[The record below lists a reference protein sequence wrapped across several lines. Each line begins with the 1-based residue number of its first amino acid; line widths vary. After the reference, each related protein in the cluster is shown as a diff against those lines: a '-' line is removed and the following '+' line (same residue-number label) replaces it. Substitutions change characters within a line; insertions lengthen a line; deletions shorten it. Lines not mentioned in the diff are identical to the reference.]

1 VFLSLTLICLLWA
14 GLHFYVLSR
23 LLSIPFIAHHVP
35 ARLLIPAVILLGASY
50 IVSRVLEHNGIDGL
64 SHVLEIVGSY
74 WVGAFFLL
82 FSTFLALDLCTGFGL
97 WLRPQLPALR
107 TVALVVALLMTTIAL
122 VQARRSPVVTEYEVA
137 LDGLP
142 RDADGTVLVVASDM
156 HLGALLGHRWASERA
171 AQFESLRPDLLLLVG
186 DIFEGDETT
195 YPNWLPVLQRFRATH
210 GVYVVTGNHE
220 FYAGGAKIID
230 LFRRAGF
237 HVLRDES
244 IEPIPGLVLTGVD
257 DVAFR
262 GRAAHAVIMEKV
274 LRQRPAGASVLLSH
288 TPLETQRAASAGIG
302 LMLSGH
308 THEGQIWPFTYLVK
322 LAFPIIS
329 GRYRLQE
336 MTAIVCRGT
345 GTWGPRMRLFK
356 RSEVLRIT
364 VRAKN
369 GDECLDTRGAR
380 GETSSR
386 RNPETTSAYRS

>member
-1 VFLSLTLICLLWA
+1 MFLSLILICLLWA
-14 GLHFYVLSR
+14 ALHFYVVSR
-23 LLSIPFIAHHVP
+23 LLSIPFITHHVP
-35 ARLLIPAVILLGASY
+35 ARLLIAAVILLGASY
-50 IVSRVLEHNGIDGL
+50 IISRVLEHYSIDGL
-64 SHVLEIVGSY
+64 SHLLEIVGAY

-82 FSTFLALDLCTGFGL
+82 FSAFLALDLCTGFGL
-97 WLRPQLPALR
+97 WLRPELPALR
-107 TVALVVALLMTTIAL
+107 TVALVIALLMTIIAL
-122 VQARRSPVVTEYEVA
+122 IQARRSPVVTEYEVI

-142 RDADGTVLVVASDM
+142 READGTVLVAASDM
-156 HLGALLGHRWASERA
+156 HLGALLGYDWASERA
-171 AQFESLRPDLLLLVG
+171 AQFQSLHPDLLLLVG

-195 YPNWLPVLQRFRATH
+195 YSDWLPVLQQFRATH

-262 GRAAHAVIMEKV
+262 GRAAHAAIVEKE
-274 LRQRPAGASVLLSH
+274 LRHRPAGASVLLSH
-288 TPLETQRAASAGIG
+288 TPTETQRSAIAGIG

-329 GRYRLQE
+329 GRYRVQD

-356 RSEVLRIT
+356 RSELLRIT
-364 VRAKN
+364 VRAK
-369 GDECLDTRGAR
+369 
-380 GETSSR
+380 S
-386 RNPETTSAYRS
+386 

>member
-1 VFLSLTLICLLWA
+1 VLLFLILACLLWA
-14 GLHFYVLSR
+14 GLHIYVISR
-23 LLSIPFIAHHVP
+23 LLSIPFIAHYVP

-50 IVSRVLEHNGIDGL
+50 IVSRVLEHYGVDGFTHL
-64 SHVLEIVGSY
+64 LEIVGAY
-74 WVGAFFLL
+74 WVGAVFLL
-82 FSTFLALDLCTGFGL
+82 FSTFLVIDLCTGFGL

-107 TVALVVALLMTTIAL
+107 TLAFIFALLMTIVAL
-122 VQARRSPVVTEYEVA
+122 VQARRPPVVTEYEVA

-142 RDADGTVLVVASDM
+142 READGSVLVVASDM
-156 HLGALLGHRWASERA
+156 HMGALLGHGWASERA

-195 YPNWLPVLQRFRATH
+195 YPDWLPVLQQFHASH

-220 FYAGGAKIID
+220 FYAGGTKIID

-237 HVLRDES
+237 RVLRDES

-262 GRAAHAVIMEKV
+262 GRAAHAAIMEKV
-274 LRQRPAGASVLLSH
+274 LRQRPIGASILLSH
-288 TPLETQRAASAGIG
+288 TPIETQRAASAGVG

-322 LAFPIIS
+322 LAFPIMS
-329 GRYRLQE
+329 GRYRVQD

-356 RSEVLRIT
+356 RSELLRIT
-364 VRAKN
+364 VRAK
-369 GDECLDTRGAR
+369 
-380 GETSSR
+380 S
-386 RNPETTSAYRS
+386 

>member
-1 VFLSLTLICLLWA
+1 VQESPALSIPKKLILICLLWA
-14 GLHFYVLSR
+14 GLHIYVISR

-50 IVSRVLEHNGIDGL
+50 IVSLVLEHYSINGL
-64 SHVLEIVGSY
+64 ARVLEIVGAY

-82 FSTFLALDLCTGFGL
+82 FATFLVFDLCTGFGL

-107 TVALVVALLMTTIAL
+107 TVAFILALLMTTIAL
-122 VQARRSPVVTEYEVA
+122 VQAWRSPVVTEYEVV

-142 RDADGTVLVVASDM
+142 READGTVLVVASDM
-156 HLGALLGHRWASERA
+156 HMGVLLGHGWASERA

-186 DIFEGDETT
+186 DVFEGDETT
-195 YPNWLPVLQRFRATH
+195 YPDWLPVLRQFRASH

-220 FYAGGAKIID
+220 FHAGGTKIIH

-237 HVLRDES
+237 QVLRDES
-244 IEPIPGLVLTGVD
+244 VEPIPGLVLTGVD

-262 GRAAHAVIMEKV
+262 GRAAHAAILEKV
-274 LRQRPAGASVLLSH
+274 LRQRPEGASVLLSH
-288 TPLETQRAASAGIG
+288 TPLEIQRAVSAGIG

-329 GRYRLQE
+329 GRYRVQD

-345 GTWGPRMRLFK
+345 GTWGPPMRLFK
-356 RSEVLRIT
+356 RSELLRIT
-364 VRAKN
+364 VRAK
-369 GDECLDTRGAR
+369 
-380 GETSSR
+380 S
-386 RNPETTSAYRS
+386 

>member
-1 VFLSLTLICLLWA
+1 MFLSLILFCLFWA
-14 GLHFYVLSR
+14 GLHFYVVSR

-50 IVSRVLEHNGIDGL
+50 IVSRVLEHYSIDGL
-64 SHVLEIVGSY
+64 SHVLEIVGAY

-82 FSTFLALDLCTGFGL
+82 FSTFFALDLCTCFGL
-97 WLRPQLPALR
+97 WFRSELPALR
-107 TVALVVALLMTTIAL
+107 TVALVLALLMTIAAL
-122 VQARRSPVVTEYEVA
+122 VQARRSPALTEYEVF

-142 RDADGTVLVVASDM
+142 READGTVLVVASDM
-156 HLGALLGHRWASERA
+156 HLGALLGHGWASERA

-195 YPNWLPVLQRFRATH
+195 YPSWLPVLQQFRATY

-220 FYAGGAKIID
+220 FYAGGTKIID

-244 IEPIPGLVLTGVD
+244 IEPIAGLVLTGVD

-262 GRAAHAVIMEKV
+262 GRAAHTAILETV

-288 TPLETQRAASAGIG
+288 TPLETLRAASAGVG

-322 LAFPIIS
+322 LVFPIMS
-329 GRYRLQE
+329 GRYPVQD

-356 RSEVLRIT
+356 RSELLRIT
-364 VRAKN
+364 VRAK
-369 GDECLDTRGAR
+369 
-380 GETSSR
+380 S
-386 RNPETTSAYRS
+386 

>member
-1 VFLSLTLICLLWA
+1 MFLSLILSCLLWA
-14 GLHFYVLSR
+14 GLHFYVISR
-23 LLSIPFIAHHVP
+23 LFSIPSIAHHVP

-50 IVSRVLEHNGIDGL
+50 IVSRVLEHYSIDGI
-64 SHVLEIVGSY
+64 SHVLEIVGAY
-74 WVGAFFLL
+74 WVGTFFLL
-82 FSTFLALDLCTGFGL
+82 FSTFLALDLCTGFGV
-97 WLRPQLPALR
+97 WSRPQLPSLR
-107 TVALVVALLMTTIAL
+107 TVAFIVALLMTIVAL

-142 RDADGTVLVVASDM
+142 READGTVLVVASDM
-156 HLGALLGHRWASERA
+156 HLGALLGRGWASERA
-171 AQFESLRPDLLLLVG
+171 AQFESLRADLLLLVG
-186 DIFEGDETT
+186 DIFEGDETA
-195 YPNWLPVLQRFRATH
+195 YPNWLPVLQQFRATH

-220 FYAGGAKIID
+220 FYAGGVKIID

-262 GRAAHAVIMEKV
+262 GRAAHAAIMEKV
-274 LRQRPAGASVLLSH
+274 LRKRPVGASVLLSH
-288 TPLETQRAASAGIG
+288 TPLETQRAASAGVG

-322 LAFPIIS
+322 LAFPIMS
-329 GRYRLQE
+329 GRYRVQD

-356 RSEVLRIT
+356 RSELLRIT
-364 VRAKN
+364 VRAM
-369 GDECLDTRGAR
+369 
-380 GETSSR
+380 S
-386 RNPETTSAYRS
+386 

>member
-1 VFLSLTLICLLWA
+1 VLLSLILICLLWA
-14 GLHFYVLSR
+14 GLHFYVVSR

-50 IVSRVLEHNGIDGL
+50 IVSRVLEQYSIGRL
-64 SHVLEIVGSY
+64 SHVLEIVGAY

-82 FSTFLALDLCTGFGL
+82 FSTFLVFDLSTGFGM
-97 WLRPQLPALR
+97 WLRPQLPSLR
-107 TVALVVALLMTTIAL
+107 TVAFVLALLMTIIAL
-122 VQARRSPVVTEYEVA
+122 VQARRSPVVTEYEVV
-137 LDGLP
+137 LDRLP
-142 RDADGTVLVVASDM
+142 READGTVLVAASDM

-195 YPNWLPVLQRFRATH
+195 YPDWLPVLQQFRASH

-220 FYAGGAKIID
+220 FYAGGTKIID

-244 IEPIPGLVLTGVD
+244 IEPVPGLVLTGVD

-262 GRAAHAVIMEKV
+262 GRAAHAEIMEKV
-274 LRQRPAGASVLLSH
+274 LRQRPEGASVLLSH
-288 TPLETQRAASAGIG
+288 TPLETQRAASAGIE

-308 THEGQIWPFTYLVK
+308 THEGQIWPFRYIVK

-329 GRYRLQE
+329 GRYRVQD

-356 RSEVLRIT
+356 RSELLRIT
-364 VRAKN
+364 VRAK
-369 GDECLDTRGAR
+369 
-380 GETSSR
+380 S
-386 RNPETTSAYRS
+386 

>member
-1 VFLSLTLICLLWA
+1 VLRSLILMCLLWA
-14 GLHFYVLSR
+14 ALHLYVVTR
-23 LLSIPFIAHHVP
+23 LLSIPFIAHYVP
-35 ARLLIPAVILLGASY
+35 AWLLILAVILLGASY
-50 IVSRVLEHNGIDGL
+50 IVSRVLEHYGIDGL
-64 SHVLEIVGSY
+64 SHVLEIVGAY

-82 FSTFLALDLCTGFGL
+82 FSTFLAFDLCTGFGL

-107 TVALVVALLMTTIAL
+107 TVAFVLAMLMTTAAL
-122 VQARRSPVVTEYEVA
+122 IQARRSPVVTEYEVA

-142 RDADGTVLVVASDM
+142 REANGTVLVVASDM
-156 HLGALLGHRWASERA
+156 HLGALLGHGWASERA

-195 YPNWLPVLQRFRATH
+195 YPSWLPVLQQFRAPH

-220 FYAGGAKIID
+220 FYAGGTKIID
-230 LFRRAGF
+230 LFSRAGF

-244 IEPIPGLVLTGVD
+244 IEPIPGLVLTGLD

-262 GRAAHAVIMEKV
+262 GRAAHAAIMEKV
-274 LRQRPAGASVLLSH
+274 LRQRPGGASILLSH
-288 TPLETQRAASAGIG
+288 TPVETQRAASAGID

-322 LAFPIIS
+322 LAFPIMS
-329 GRYRLQE
+329 GRYRVQD

-356 RSEVLRIT
+356 RSELLRIT
-364 VRAKN
+364 VRSK
-369 GDECLDTRGAR
+369 
-380 GETSSR
+380 S
-386 RNPETTSAYRS
+386 

>member
-1 VFLSLTLICLLWA
+1 MLLSLILFCLLWA
-14 GLHFYVLSR
+14 GLHFYVVSR

-35 ARLLIPAVILLGASY
+35 ARLLIPVMILLGASY
-50 IVSRVLEHNGIDGL
+50 IVSRVLEHYSIDGL
-64 SHVLEIVGSY
+64 SHVLEIVGAY

-82 FSTFLALDLCTGFGL
+82 FSTFLFFDLCTGFGL
-97 WLRPQLPALR
+97 WLRPQLPVLR
-107 TVALVVALLMTTIAL
+107 AVAFLLALLMTIAAL

-142 RDADGTVLVVASDM
+142 READGKVLVVASDM
-156 HLGALLGHRWASERA
+156 HLGALLGHGWASERA
-171 AQFESLRPDLLLLVG
+171 AQFESLCPDLLLLVG

-195 YPNWLPVLQRFRATH
+195 YPDWLPVLQQFRATH

-220 FYAGGAKIID
+220 FYSGGAKIID
-230 LFRRAGF
+230 LFRRSGF

-244 IEPIPGLVLTGVD
+244 IEPIPGLVLAGVD

-262 GRAAHAVIMEKV
+262 GRAAHAAILEKV
-274 LRQRPAGASVLLSH
+274 LRQRPAGAGVLLSH
-288 TPLETQRAASAGIG
+288 TPMEIPRAASAGIG

-322 LAFPIIS
+322 LAFPIMS
-329 GRYRLQE
+329 GRYRVQE

-356 RSEVLRIT
+356 RSELLRIT
-364 VRAKN
+364 VRAKEEP
-369 GDECLDTRGAR
+369 GGLLPTRLA
-380 GETSSR
+380 
-386 RNPETTSAYRS
+386 

>member
-1 VFLSLTLICLLWA
+1 LILICLLWA
-14 GLHFYVLSR
+14 GLHIYVISR

-50 IVSRVLEHNGIDGL
+50 IVSLVLKRYSIDGL
-64 SHVLEIVGSY
+64 SHVLEIVGAY

-82 FSTFLALDLCTGFGL
+82 FATFLVFDLCTGFGL

-107 TVALVVALLMTTIAL
+107 TLALIVALLMTILAL
-122 VQARRSPVVTEYEVA
+122 VQARRSPVVTEYEVT

-142 RDADGTVLVVASDM
+142 READGTVLVAASDM
-156 HLGALLGHRWASERA
+156 HMGVLLGRGWASERA
-171 AQFESLRPDLLLLVG
+171 AQFESLRADLLLLVG
-186 DIFEGDETT
+186 DIFEGAEAT
-195 YPNWLPVLQRFRATH
+195 YPGWLPVLQQFRASH

-220 FYAGGAKIID
+220 FHAGGMKIID

-244 IEPIPGLVLTGVD
+244 VEPIPGLVLTGVD
-257 DVAFR
+257 DIPFR
-262 GRAAHAVIMEKV
+262 GRAAHAAILEKV

-329 GRYRLQE
+329 GRYRVQD

-356 RSEVLRIT
+356 RSELLRIT
-364 VRAKN
+364 VRAK
-369 GDECLDTRGAR
+369 
-380 GETSSR
+380 S
-386 RNPETTSAYRS
+386 

>member
-1 VFLSLTLICLLWA
+1 VSRFLILICLLWA
-14 GLHFYVLSR
+14 GLHFYVISR
-23 LLSIPFIAHHVP
+23 LLSIPFIANHVP
-35 ARLLIPAVILLGASY
+35 AWLLIPVVILLGASY
-50 IVSRVLEHNGIDGL
+50 IVSRVFEHYGIDGL
-64 SHVLEIVGSY
+64 SHVLEIVGAY

-82 FSTFLALDLCTGFGL
+82 FSSFLFLDLCTGLGL

-107 TVALVVALLMTTIAL
+107 TIALSLALLLTLAAL

-137 LDGLP
+137 LDGLA
-142 RDADGTVLVVASDM
+142 READGTVLVVASDM
-156 HLGALLGHRWASERA
+156 HMGALLGHGWARERA
-171 AQFESLRPDLLLLVG
+171 AQFASLRPDILLLVG
-186 DIFEGDETT
+186 DIFEGEETT
-195 YPNWLPVLQRFRATH
+195 YPAWLPVLQQFRASH

-244 IEPIPGLVLTGVD
+244 VEAIPGLVLAGVD

-262 GRAAHAVIMEKV
+262 GRATHAAILEKV
-274 LRQRPAGASVLLSH
+274 LRQRPEGASILLSH
-288 TPLETQRAASAGIG
+288 TPVETQRAASAGIG

-322 LAFPIIS
+322 LAFPILS
-329 GRYRLQE
+329 GRYRVQD

-356 RSEVLRIT
+356 RSELLRIT
-364 VRAKN
+364 VRAK
-369 GDECLDTRGAR
+369 
-380 GETSSR
+380 S
-386 RNPETTSAYRS
+386 